1 MLVYQRVKSW
11 WGKTMRTRFGHGS
24 GCGDWLS
31 HAGMPSFAERRGYFV
46 YPEIIKQGNR
56 KPPFTSVEL
65 HRLSSCPFS
74 SFYVGEPTTKS
85 PNSPTEALVAGA
97 LWHRL
102 RRCVVGLVLFDSEG
116 AQMGTAHDWVIFL

>member
-1 MLVYQRVKSW
+1 MTGYRTPGRRVSL
-11 WGKTMRTRFGHGS
+11 S
-24 GCGDWLS
+24 G
-31 HAGMPSFAERRGYFV
+31 EEYV
-46 YPEIIKQGNR
+46 YPEIIKQGNG

-116 AQMGTAHDWVIFL
+116 AHNGDCT